1 MAETVLVYR
10 QNWTC
15 PLSEFKSE
23 SILTSAVYV
32 QLCPNQTRGWTCGSN
47 PVPDHAVATP
57 LESINWVVVR
67 MIGGLVQAFTMSTKP
82 ESGTC
87 EEASCSKKEERGLP
101 EMQEGTCQVHDDT
114 LPESRMGMRG
124 GLGGRRGWSS
134 TPAKLGW
141 RDGTCLLMYVLE
153 LMFNRLTMVT

>member
-1 MAETVLVYR
+1 MDLRFY
-10 QNWTC
+10 
-15 PLSEFKSE
+15 SS
-23 SILTSAVYV
+23 
-32 QLCPNQTRGWTCGSN
+32 TRPHGSN
-47 PVPDHAVATP
+47 AARVYKLGCCAYD
-57 LESINWVVVR
+57 W
-67 MIGGLVQAFTMSTKP
+67 GLAQAFTISTKP

>member
-1 MAETVLVYR
+1 M
-10 QNWTC
+10 
-15 PLSEFKSE
+15 
-23 SILTSAVYV
+23 
-32 QLCPNQTRGWTCGSN
+32 G
-47 PVPDHAVATP
+47 
-57 LESINWVVVR
+57 VVR
-67 MIGGLVQAFTMSTKP
+67 MIGELSQALTISTKP

-87 EEASCSKKEERGLP
+87 EEASCSKKEERVLP

-141 RDGTCLLMYVLE
+141 RDGTCLLIIWQAAPEDTGEVTKTNVQNLR
-153 LMFNRLTMVT
+153 RLFTDLLRM